1 MKFPKKMLH
10 PGHLR
15 FGIASVA
22 ALGLLVA
29 IPGSAQ
35 AAAPPVPLGTADSFV
50 VLAGTTVT
58 NTGATTLNGDIGL
71 APGSSITGMP
81 PLVLNGASHVAD
93 TVALSAQAALG
104 SAYDN
109 AAVQK
114 PATPIPSELGGSTL
128 VPGVYSSGVFM
139 INKTLTLDARND
151 PNAVFVFQSAATLT
165 AASGSRVKLINSA
178 SPCNIF
184 WLVRSS
190 ATLKTTADFSGNIL
204 ALTDIHLRTG
214 ATVEGRA
221 LARNGSVTLDANTI
235 TKPRCAATPT
245 PSAQVT
251 QVPKGA
257 VRTGD
262 GSTSGGG
269 NDLLSVLAGVLVF
282 AGLGS
287 AAVFATRRRRLN
299 S

>member
-1 MKFPKKMLH
+1 
-10 PGHLR
+10 
-15 FGIASVA
+15 
-22 ALGLLVA
+22 
-29 IPGSAQ
+29 
-35 AAAPPVPLGTADSFV
+35 
-50 VLAGTTVT
+50 
-58 NTGATTLNGDIGL
+58 
-71 APGSSITGMP
+71 
-81 PLVLNGASHVAD
+81 
-93 TVALSAQAALG
+93 
-104 SAYDN
+104 
-109 AAVQK
+109 
-114 PATPIPSELGGSTL
+114 
-128 VPGVYSSGVFM
+128 M

-165 AASGSRVKLINSA
+165 AASGSRVKLINGA

-269 NDLLSVLAGVLVF
+269 NDLLTVLAGVLVF